1 MGDFYFSK
9 FCHFHFRLEQTSIL
23 WVTGRPKLTNAHG
36 SAWGISRRRW
46 CPLQSLVISHFLNQ
60 MNLVNL
66 MLSVPLDF
74 TRIPKKVSLPINYSA
89 VSYLDKIQIQK
100 QCMNSVLNL
109 PDFPCKTKCQPYLF
123 FKSFLP
129 NQVEADTGKATHDGL
144 LSSWWKRD
152 NYRWGLWWT
161 MRHRIFA
168 FIHPFLVYC

>member
-1 MGDFYFSK
+1 MGHREIQVDERTWKCLGNFEEETMSSPIP
-9 FCHFHFRLEQTSIL
+9 C
-23 WVTGRPKLTNAHG
+23 N
-36 SAWGISRRRW
+36 IS
-46 CPLQSLVISHFLNQ
+46 FLKS

-74 TRIPKKVSLPINYSA
+74 TRIPKKVLLPINYSA

-129 NQVEADTGKATHDGL
+129 NQVEADTGKVTHDGL
-144 LSSWWKRD
+144 LSSW
-152 NYRWGLWWT
+152 
-161 MRHRIFA
+161 
-168 FIHPFLVYC
+168 